1 MENNVTSN
9 SDFRKKFLE
18 IPFGLLSG
26 ISTSFSSAVFLII
39 LFSLNLLNVK
49 GLDLNRLSF
58 YYILTIIIDGFV
70 YHYISQRRVRA
81 LYPNLSQK
89 SKIYLIPNKD
99 PNTYLACLTFITDAL
114 PEIIL
119 LRQCVEFNMNI
130 TMAFGCLVS
139 AKMVGGLFLGWISD
153 ITRLKNTLLIT
164 MAVSLLCVLIFEY
177 AELFGLTINQ
187 STIFKALVFKGLFG
201 CGFVLAKSSIA
212 LSAKIEIKGD
222 VAHEGC

>member
-1 MENNVTSN
+1 MKAE
-9 SDFRKKFLE
+9 FKEKFFE
-18 IPFGLLSG
+18 IPFGRLSG
-26 ISTSFSSAVFLII
+26 ISTSFSLALFLII
-39 LFSLNLLNVK
+39 LFSLNLLNVN
-49 GLDLNRLSF
+49 GLNLNRLSF

-70 YHYISQRRVRA
+70 FHYIAQRRVRL
-81 LYPNLSQK
+81 LYPHLPSK

-99 PNTYLACLTFITDAL
+99 PNTYLAYLTFITDAL

-119 LRQCVEFNMNI
+119 LRQCIEFNI
-130 TMAFGCLVS
+130 SAKMAFGCLVG

-177 AELFGLTINQ
+177 AELFGLILNQ

-201 CGFVLAKSSIA
+201 CGFVLAKSTIA
-212 LSAKIEIKGD
+212 LSAKVEVEGD
-222 VAHEGC
+222 VAHEGS